1 MVIDNVIFCKNVFKH
16 GCGVIALNIDY
27 INSIPVCQF
36 GKWTSDKS
44 CKYETAIFTCK

>member
-16 GCGVIALNIDY
+16 GCGVIVLNIDY
-27 INSIPVCQF
+27 NSIPVCQF